1 MHRHFRFLRNV
12 LLPFSRV
19 SVSILAAYIFGAI
32 LLSLMHCYVFF
43 GCWLVPSLL
52 FSCLCCFTDLAHL
65 DGLYDLNFYSG
76 LFPS

>member
-65 DGLYDLNFYSG
+65 
-76 LFPS
+76 